1 MALTV
6 VLCVR
11 PTPEAGGSIHV
22 LCSCFVG
29 KKKKVLSV
37 EYEFSLCFSQFS
49 DFWQHQS
56 SDTTNEMLSE
66 HKDAGSFS
74 LF

>member
-11 PTPEAGGSIHV
+11 PAPAAGGSIHV
-22 LCSCFVG
+22 LCSCFVE
-29 KKKKVLSV
+29 KKSVLSV

-49 DFWQHQS
+49 DFWQHQR
-56 SDTTNEMLSE
+56 SDTTNERLSE